1 MDNNDMTAYRQQ
13 FLNSCEEKLKLSQM
27 IRQCPSSYLTLAAN
41 QEIFSQNAA
50 GYTESF
56 ANPAYLHQLGFLE
69 AGFLSILYQFFSS
82 SLRDVILERPILV
95 WDKSDLLEAIR
106 TYFKDDD
113 IVRLQK
119 TFDEYGLKTQSIA
132 EETRMRE
139 SADLHNPFA
148 KILSVAQPDQLDWMA
163 GYGIP
168 ISQTEQEYCRFWFS
182 LPART
187 LNKIAK
193 HIANAFMHGFISQSR
208 NIAGRN
214 LVRLTY
220 AVGQEALAKETVNE
234 LNKHG
239 MQTILLSP
247 SCSGYHE
254 QYLADHHFD
263 QAAYLDE
270 RCYSGQTQAYQAA
283 ADMYRGQLLNTCG
296 FIRIGSFGKA
306 TTPVVPSPH
315 AYRPNT
321 EQAKHYRTQLMNRRN
336 IETSFLKP
344 DTLSFCSV
352 VFPDMNIG
360 TRFDEIFQSFVHI
373 NTEDPKPH
381 ELIQKALIDL
391 LDTCQSVHL
400 KGFNGNQTELT
411 VQLQLLTD
419 PQEQTNFLNCGGD
432 LNIPHGEIF
441 TTPQLTGTTGLLHV
455 KEVYL
460 KDHFY
465 RDLKLHFADGQVTD
479 YSCENT
485 PNSEYNRQYVFENLL
500 QSTNHVPMGEL
511 AIGTNTLAY
520 QTANTYGIY
529 NRLPILLAEKMGPHI
544 AIGDPCFARGEDSP
558 VYNLYGGKEMVA
570 RENELTRKR
579 REKPDC
585 YVNFHTDI
593 TIPYHEMGLFE
604 GIQKD
609 GTRVTIIQ
617 NGRFVP
623 PEAAAL
629 NRYLEDM

>member
-1 MDNNDMTAYRQQ
+1 MTAYRQQ

-27 IRQCPSSYLTLAAN
+27 IRQCPSSYLTLADN

-106 TYFKDDD
+106 TYFKDND
-113 IVRLQK
+113 IAHLQK

-182 LPART
+182 FQPYAQQNRKAYCQCLYAWFYQPISIYCRT
-187 LNKIAK
+187 K
-193 HIANAFMHGFISQSR
+193 
-208 NIAGRN
+208 

-391 LDTCQSVHL
+391 LDTS
-400 KGFNGNQTELT
+400 
-411 VQLQLLTD
+411 
-419 PQEQTNFLNCGGD
+419 
-432 LNIPHGEIF
+432 
-441 TTPQLTGTTGLLHV
+441 
-455 KEVYL
+455 
-460 KDHFY
+460 
-465 RDLKLHFADGQVTD
+465 
-479 YSCENT
+479 S
-485 PNSEYNRQYVFENLL
+485 
-500 QSTNHVPMGEL
+500 
-511 AIGTNTLAY
+511 
-520 QTANTYGIY
+520 
-529 NRLPILLAEKMGPHI
+529 
-544 AIGDPCFARGEDSP
+544 
-558 VYNLYGGKEMVA
+558 
-570 RENELTRKR
+570 
-579 REKPDC
+579 
-585 YVNFHTDI
+585 
-593 TIPYHEMGLFE
+593 LF
-604 GIQKD
+604 I
-609 GTRVTIIQ
+609 
-617 NGRFVP
+617 
-623 PEAAAL
+623 
-629 NRYLEDM
+629 